1 MQSNGGRAAILLAAV
16 ALIVVLFVVV
26 GGGDDESDAP
36 SDTPTTT
43 TEAESGNGGESQG
56 GGQEKPEKPE
66 KPDVPVIEVVDG
78 QPDGGVQ
85 ELDYNKGDEVQF
97 EVQSDTAAEIH
108 VHGYD
113 LMEDV
118 DAGGKVE
125 FDFPADIEGI
135 FEVELEE
142 TATQI
147 IELRVNP

>member
-1 MQSNGGRAAILLAAV
+1 MQSNGGRVAIVLAAIAV
-16 ALIVVLFVVV
+16 IVVLFVVV
-26 GGGDDESDAP
+26 SGGDDDGDTT

-43 TEAESGNGGESQG
+43 TTTEAEGGNGGQS
-56 GGQEKPEKPE
+56 GQAKPETA
-66 KPDVPVIEVVDG
+66 DVPVIKVVNG

-118 DAGGKVE
+118 EAGGKVD

>member
-1 MQSNGGRAAILLAAV
+1 MQSNGGRVAIVLAAIAV
-16 ALIVVLFVVV
+16 IVVLFVVV
-26 GGGDDESDAP
+26 SGGDDSDTT

-43 TEAESGNGGESQG
+43 TEAESGNAGQDQS
-56 GGQEKPEKPE
+56 GGQEKPE
-66 KPDVPVIEVVDG
+66 KPDVPVIKVVNG
-78 QPDGGVQ
+78 QPEGGVQ

-118 DAGGKVE
+118 EAGGKVE

>member
-1 MQSNGGRAAILLAAV
+1 VLAAI

-26 GGGDDESDAP
+26 SGGDDGGDST
-36 SDTPTTT
+36 SDTPATS
-43 TEAESGNGGESQG
+43 TEAEAPTGGQG
-56 GGQEKPEKPE
+56 GQGKPE
-66 KPDVPVIEVVDG
+66 KPDVPVVVVVDG
-78 QPDGGVQ
+78 EPEGGVQ
-85 ELDYNKGDEVQF
+85 ELDYNKGDEVEF
-97 EVQSDTAAEIH
+97 VVESDTAAEVH

-118 DAGGKVE
+118 EAGSKVE

-142 TATQI
+142 TATQL